1 MPEIKN
7 TFTQGKMNKDLDER
21 IIPNGQYREAFNVK
35 VSVSD
40 ESNVGTVQ
48 NVLGNKRVDTEVPA
62 GFKCIGSISDEKNNK
77 LYWFVTGTKDAIL
90 QYDLNNDEVKLVIVD
105 TKINTSDAVLKFTNK
120 IITGINVIDNLLFFT
135 DGLSEPKKVNIKNCI
150 DGTTT
155 TDLNLA
161 THTELVIDGVNYGDI
176 KESHIT
182 VIRKNPKSQLDFII
196 NKPTGQT
203 TTKLFEKIFPRF
215 SYRYKYQDNEYSA
228 YAPFTNVV
236 FNASYD
242 GQFSKDDAYSFVES
256 YNTAMVNKISSV
268 ELKNFRTSDTPDDVV
283 QIEILYRQEGT
294 NVIYSVKRIDYDTD
308 EWNNNSYLVKSESI
322 YAALPS
328 DQLARVFDA
337 VPTKALAQEI
347 TGNRLVYGNY
357 TQGHDLTIPSGDKFS
372 AQYFSAD
379 YGIRQTTKSFDNEGI
394 ESIKSQRKYQVG
406 FVLGDKYGRETPVFT
421 SEEGFVEVPWI
432 NYEKPSI
439 GKSASEALQI
449 TAISG
454 IGVNSPQAAPPS
466 WAEYYKY
473 YIKETSSEYYN
484 LIMDKAY
491 IPSRINLY
499 DDDEDH
505 IWLGFPSS
513 DRSKI
518 TEEDFIILKK
528 KVGGNENQINI
539 ENKFKVISIE
549 NEAPDQI
556 KFEYLNLGQ
565 ATQSLGGVTNFLT
578 SALMDNLEHR
588 INRATD
594 MIYVNRAE
602 WINEC
607 KGGSLTDDGDN
618 LNMYVNNMYLSFY
631 DDATANQQSSEKYK
645 VVSILFVNNNYQV
658 KLNRQITENDQILAS
673 SDGLVDTAGDLKS
686 DLVLKFERKEQKDL
700 DEFSG
705 KFFVKVV
712 AGKAIVDN
720 IENDTVPNLIDNF
733 AISIRQPIRWYVEEG
748 FSSDSNPSN
757 GLINQS
763 YPSYLTSTHEKL
775 DSINSNNSVLST
787 TQDDWSAIMTA
798 NSGYAGSNYN
808 GSERT
813 FFIDNA
819 YFASSQSDH
828 SDYVK
833 FSGQGYKGN
842 YQFYDGVNAVYGY
855 TTLWGDIG
863 SGGFNFQSTLPDTE
877 PQYPNFDIAKDVN
890 GLEGFVI
897 TNNDHSG
904 FRAWKSRITGINDPI
919 QSVYSTSAGK
929 YYLHISFLGPGID
942 LHDGFSSL
950 GLTPTSPSVG
960 PNSISDNMQG
970 IWGGGYFSVG
980 GDTIYF
986 EGNFDANE
994 DGLSDVPGP
1003 NVPTAQGYDGHYEGR
1018 FLNQWN
1024 PAYPSSEDPNGFIRD
1039 FVSSIRKYSKFK
1051 FSNDTSNTVIEI
1063 ISDPVIK
1070 KLYNHTPWR
1079 AYKQWDGT
1087 PGSSNITTDLALGGD
1102 SVEEA
1107 AITYL
1112 NNKTQNNLD
1121 ALTDRIEDFGRRNNR
1136 RTVYI
1141 FEIDQDITTLLT
1153 DNDLLDSNGDGSSEL
1168 VNIDFL
1174 SRDPN
1179 ILIGKLRDTAAI
1191 WETEPKT
1198 EEGLDI
1204 YYEASS
1210 ALPFVVNED
1219 TNELLAP
1226 KGSRVEII
1234 TLPEAR
1240 NGLNTITEDIFVQ
1253 EWPSANT
1260 VTLTSS
1266 SGNGFNSQYS
1276 NNAGIDYSGAQIR
1289 FYKDDGGFTTLKI
1302 TSAADNPPNTVL
1314 NFNIQTN
1321 IDAALEQGL
1330 SWNNCFSFGN
1340 GIESDRIRDDFNT
1353 QQIGNGVRASIVSE
1367 KDYEEENRK
1376 HGLIYSGI
1384 YNSTSSINNLNQFI
1398 LAERITKDLNPTYG
1412 SIQKLFQRRISLIAF
1427 CEDRVVSINS
1437 NKDTLFNADGNPQL
1451 ISSTNV
1457 LGDATPFVGDFGIS
1471 KNPESFAKES
1481 YRAYFTDKQ
1490 RGAVLRLSMD
1500 GLTPISEAGMSD
1512 YFRDTLKVTDQL
1524 IGSYDNHNK
1533 YYNLTISGRLPGQ
1546 NLIANSS
1553 ISSGQPAVPA
1563 SNVQL
1568 ITNSSINGTSLTL
1581 PSISAAN
1588 DNESDNST
1596 LESKV
1601 VIANYHPI
1609 PKYSILPES
1618 TTSPTTQTTNTA
1630 FVTKSFSSGLWY
1642 DLDFSHNPFLDD
1654 NDTNW
1659 KAFTF
1664 STIYQNNNSAP
1675 NGFGINYD
1683 LHDYPAIGGTPATT
1697 TDASKSGK
1705 WWNGGFYSGLFGPSN
1720 DVFWQ
1725 TTSDAYAQAGGTFTN
1740 ILGPPIPASN
1750 QAPWFNTTG
1759 LTPDQLG
1766 FVFDGLTPNTGYL
1779 MSQYLWLPGD
1789 TTGDTVTFPNLHKTT
1804 LLNNVPTVY
1813 PTAKDNSIFNGEEVI
1828 VRFKFRNPSD
1838 INFGATTSAPHSR
1851 AVHLTVWN
1859 NSSSTFSGLPFP
1871 YYFFDETNNPAGL
1884 TNTDYSTYHTSYTY
1898 DPASPARLGYHGD
1911 NNLDP
1916 TTGLPT
1922 PIGMVV
1928 EFPYFSDN
1936 NIHEHEVRFKFSNGT
1951 ENEQL
1956 LFENVQFSLYVVNED
1971 GVTDGNP
1978 FGSIWA
1984 VQISKVFRLDQAFEQ
1999 IVTPGT
2005 GNNDGIPSSDIPGWA
2020 SVIHSTENW
2029 GTPGVIAGQT
2039 QSIATYGS
2047 GFSNATLVAETSQGN
2062 TISYPAPP
2070 GTTIDSS
2077 GYGVTN
2083 IGTVSNGTVVYNDNT
2098 GGTGMYGTYT
2108 NYALESVGSTN
2119 TYGGNDV
2126 AAQTFFSAN
2135 IDPDTIKTENT
2146 GVCQIDQDFSSG
2158 FDFVADDW
2166 YVVDLLYTGGVFT
2179 SSSPQIKIIAPID
2192 TGDNIFT
2199 PQQVDDFY
2207 PTVTNVYRCL
2217 FQATAAN
2224 QSTNFT
2230 STYQGGNQGIKIN
2243 TVDTEINIT
2252 DIHIINVTSSYQG
2265 GTAPN
2270 WNINGITQPINYFSV
2285 PEIYVDNTD
2294 GIVFT
2299 GESTSV
2305 QNVRQVFPT
2314 TLPQTTDGYVLE
2326 FEIKNNVNHLQVNG
2340 LTSPGELKVTVS
2352 NGTDNF
2358 AAIIDHTLPS
2368 PVFLNGV
2375 WKVEGKLGVAGTNN
2389 IYHDNIAVGNSYVAG
2404 PQPAFNGVEFSQ
2416 TSAGSTTM
2424 VGSVD
2429 NVTLVDKT
2437 NYFTSGSQVG
2447 SFSITGFDQT
2457 LNNYIDFTVV
2467 PGTTPPDGQIFFNQ
2481 APALTPRVQIE
2492 QPIGSLNNNESYRL
2506 RFNHAN
2512 ISGVIKGYYFN
2523 SSGNGFRFTIP
2534 SGTANYQ
2541 MVHVI
2546 GDHTI
2551 DNANNELVDTFVI
2564 YADPLSGGVSTG
2576 SIDNLIL
2583 QQVFPLSEVST
2594 ISYSE
2599 RVRGWVSFKSFIAEQ
2614 GVSLSNNYY
2623 TFYSGGL
2630 FKHDSPDVPRA
2641 QFYGIDNDAYVT
2653 AILNDSP
2660 SIIKNYLTLN
2670 YEGDNGWFAE
2680 FIKTDKQQGSI
2691 SDFIEKEGKYFNF
2704 IKGVENELDT
2714 SAITFQGLGTVKT
2727 VI

>member
-1 MPEIKN
+1 M
-7 TFTQGKMNKDLDER
+7 
-21 IIPNGQYREAFNVK
+21 
-35 VSVSD
+35 
-40 ESNVGTVQ
+40 
-48 NVLGNKRVDTEVPA
+48 
-62 GFKCIGSISDEKNNK
+62 
-77 LYWFVTGTKDAIL
+77 
-90 QYDLNNDEVKLVIVD
+90 
-105 TKINTSDAVLKFTNK
+105 TN
-120 IITGINVIDNLLFFT
+120 
-135 DGLSEPKKVNIKNCI
+135 
-150 DGTTT
+150 
-155 TDLNLA
+155 
-161 THTELVIDGVNYGDI
+161 
-176 KESHIT
+176 
-182 VIRKNPKSQLDFII
+182 
-196 NKPTGQT
+196 
-203 TTKLFEKIFPRF
+203 
-215 SYRYKYQDNEYSA
+215 
-228 YAPFTNVV
+228 
-236 FNASYD
+236 
-242 GQFSKDDAYSFVES
+242 
-256 YNTAMVNKISSV
+256 
-268 ELKNFRTSDTPDDVV
+268 
-283 QIEILYRQEGT
+283 
-294 NVIYSVKRIDYDTD
+294 
-308 EWNNNSYLVKSESI
+308 
-322 YAALPS
+322 
-328 DQLARVFDA
+328 
-337 VPTKALAQEI
+337 
-347 TGNRLVYGNY
+347 
-357 TQGHDLTIPSGDKFS
+357 
-372 AQYFSAD
+372 
-379 YGIRQTTKSFDNEGI
+379 
-394 ESIKSQRKYQVG
+394 
-406 FVLGDKYGRETPVFT
+406 
-421 SEEGFVEVPWI
+421 
-432 NYEKPSI
+432 
-439 GKSASEALQI
+439 
-449 TAISG
+449 
-454 IGVNSPQAAPPS
+454 
-466 WAEYYKY
+466 
-473 YIKETSSEYYN
+473 
-484 LIMDKAY
+484 
-491 IPSRINLY
+491 
-499 DDDEDH
+499 
-505 IWLGFPSS
+505 
-513 DRSKI
+513 
-518 TEEDFIILKK
+518 
-528 KVGGNENQINI
+528 
-539 ENKFKVISIE
+539 
-549 NEAPDQI
+549 
-556 KFEYLNLGQ
+556 
-565 ATQSLGGVTNFLT
+565 
-578 SALMDNLEHR
+578 
-588 INRATD
+588 
-594 MIYVNRAE
+594 
-602 WINEC
+602 
-607 KGGSLTDDGDN
+607 
-618 LNMYVNNMYLSFY
+618 
-631 DDATANQQSSEKYK
+631 
-645 VVSILFVNNNYQV
+645 
-658 KLNRQITENDQILAS
+658 
-673 SDGLVDTAGDLKS
+673 
-686 DLVLKFERKEQKDL
+686 
-700 DEFSG
+700 
-705 KFFVKVV
+705 
-712 AGKAIVDN
+712 
-720 IENDTVPNLIDNF
+720 
-733 AISIRQPIRWYVEEG
+733 
-748 FSSDSNPSN
+748 
-757 GLINQS
+757 
-763 YPSYLTSTHEKL
+763 
-775 DSINSNNSVLST
+775 
-787 TQDDWSAIMTA
+787 
-798 NSGYAGSNYN
+798 
-808 GSERT
+808 
-813 FFIDNA
+813 
-819 YFASSQSDH
+819 
-828 SDYVK
+828 
-833 FSGQGYKGN
+833 
-842 YQFYDGVNAVYGY
+842 
-855 TTLWGDIG
+855 
-863 SGGFNFQSTLPDTE
+863 
-877 PQYPNFDIAKDVN
+877 
-890 GLEGFVI
+890 
-897 TNNDHSG
+897 
-904 FRAWKSRITGINDPI
+904 
-919 QSVYSTSAGK
+919 
-929 YYLHISFLGPGID
+929 
-942 LHDGFSSL
+942 
-950 GLTPTSPSVG
+950 
-960 PNSISDNMQG
+960 
-970 IWGGGYFSVG
+970 
-980 GDTIYF
+980 
-986 EGNFDANE
+986 
-994 DGLSDVPGP
+994 
-1003 NVPTAQGYDGHYEGR
+1003 
-1018 FLNQWN
+1018 
-1024 PAYPSSEDPNGFIRD
+1024 
-1039 FVSSIRKYSKFK
+1039 
-1051 FSNDTSNTVIEI
+1051 
-1063 ISDPVIK
+1063 
-1070 KLYNHTPWR
+1070 
-1079 AYKQWDGT
+1079 
-1087 PGSSNITTDLALGGD
+1087 
-1102 SVEEA
+1102 
-1107 AITYL
+1107 
-1112 NNKTQNNLD
+1112 
-1121 ALTDRIEDFGRRNNR
+1121 
-1136 RTVYI
+1136 
-1141 FEIDQDITTLLT
+1141 
-1153 DNDLLDSNGDGSSEL
+1153 NDLLDSDGDGSSEL

-1179 ILIGKLRDTAAI
+1179 ILIGELRDTSAI

-1253 EWPSANT
+1253 EWSSANI

-1266 SGNGFNSQYS
+1266 SGNGFNSEDS
-1276 NNAGIDYSGAQIR
+1276 NNVAIDYSGAQIR

-1314 NFNIQTN
+1314 NFNIQSS

-1427 CEDRVVSINS
+1427 CEDRVISINS
-1437 NKDTLFNADGNPQL
+1437 NKDTLFNADGNSQL

-1512 YFRDTLKVTDQL
+1512 YFRDTLKITDQL

-1533 YYNLTISGRLPGQ
+1533 YYNLTISGKLPGQ

-1568 ITNSSINGTSLTL
+1568 KTNSSINGTSLTL

-1596 LESKV
+1596 LKSQV
-1601 VIANYHPI
+1601 AIANYHPI
-1609 PKYSILPES
+1609 PKYSILPE
-1618 TTSPTTQTTNTA
+1618 TTTGSTTQTTNTA
-1630 FVTKSFSSGLWY
+1630 FVTKSFIAGQWY

-1659 KAFTF
+1659 KAFTGT
-1664 STIYQNNNSAP
+1664 TIYHNTNPNGSAP
-1675 NGFGINYD
+1675 NGFAINYD
-1683 LHDYPAIGGTPATT
+1683 LHDYPAYGGSIYSGFTT
-1697 TDASKSGK
+1697 TDAAFRGS
-1705 WWNGGFYSGLFGPSN
+1705 WWNGAFGTNLFGPSSN
-1720 DVFWQ
+1720 VFWQ
-1725 TTSDAYAQAGGTFTN
+1725 TTSDAYAQAGGTYANVF
-1740 ILGPPIPASN
+1740 GPPVPAGN
-1750 QAPWFNTTG
+1750 GTPWFNTTG
-1759 LTPDQLG
+1759 FTPDQLG
-1766 FVFDGLTPNTGYL
+1766 FVFDGRDHLL
-1779 MSQYLWLPGD
+1779 MYDSDKLAIPGD

-1828 VRFKFRNPSD
+1828 IKFKFRNASD
-1838 INFGATTSAPHSR
+1838 TNFGHTTSAPHSR
-1851 AVHLTVWN
+1851 AVRLMVLN
-1859 NSSSTFSGLPFP
+1859 GSTSTSFGLPFP
-1871 YYFFDETNNPAGL
+1871 QYFFDETNNPAGL
-1884 TNTDYSTYHTSYTY
+1884 TNTDYSTYHTTYTY
-1898 DPASPARLGYHGD
+1898 DPGDPALLGYHGD

-1916 TTGLPT
+1916 NTGLPT
-1922 PIGMVV
+1922 PIGATV
-1928 EFPYFSDN
+1928 EFPYFNDN
-1936 NIHEHEVRFKFSNGT
+1936 AIHEHSVRFKFSDGT
-1951 ENEQL
+1951 ENEGL
-1956 LFENVQFSLYVVNED
+1956 LFENVQFFLYLVNED
-1971 GVTDGNP
+1971 GVTDGNT
-1978 FGSIWA
+1978 FGSIHS
-1984 VQISKVFRLDQAFEQ
+1984 VEISKVFRLDQAFEQ
-1999 IVTPGT
+1999 IVVPGT
-2005 GNNDGIPSSDIPGWA
+2005 SNNDGIPSDDIPGWA
-2020 SVIHSTENW
+2020 AVTHSTEDW

-2039 QSIATYGS
+2039 QSIATYGPKFFNS
-2047 GFSNATLVAETSQGN
+2047 TGLVTETSQGN

-2070 GTTIDSS
+2070 GTTIDPS

-2098 GGTGMYGTYT
+2098 GGTGMFGSYT
-2108 NYALESVGSTN
+2108 NYTTESVGPTN

-2126 AAQTFFSAN
+2126 APQTFFTAN
-2135 IDPDTIKTENT
+2135 IDPDTIKTEDT
-2146 GVCQIDQDFSSG
+2146 GTCQIDQSFSSG

-2166 YVVDLLYTGGVFT
+2166 YVVDLLYTGGVF
-2179 SSSPQIKIIAPID
+2179 SSGTPEIKIIDPID

-2224 QSTNFT
+2224 QSTNST
-2230 STYQGGNQGIKIN
+2230 NTYQGGNQSIKIN
-2243 TVDTEINIT
+2243 TINAEINIT

-2270 WNINGITQPINYFSV
+2270 WNINGVTQPINYFSV

-2305 QNVRQVFPT
+2305 QNVRQIFST

-2326 FEIKNNVNHLQVNG
+2326 FEIKNNINHLQANG
-2340 LTSPGELKVTVS
+2340 LMSPGELKVTVS

-2358 AAIIDHTLPS
+2358 AAIMDHALPG
-2368 PVFLNGV
+2368 PVYLNGV

-2389 IYHDNIAVGNSYVAG
+2389 IYHDNIAVGNSYIAG

-2416 TSAGSTTM
+2416 TVNANTTM

-2576 SIDNLIL
+2576 SIDNLVL
-2583 QQVFPLSEVST
+2583 QQVFPLSELST
-2594 ISYSE
+2594 VSYSE
-2599 RVRGWVSFKSFIAEQ
+2599 KVRGWVSFKSFIAEQ

-2670 YEGDNGWFAE
+2670 YDGWSAE
-2680 FIKTDKQQGSI
+2680 FIKTDKQQGSVL
-2691 SDFIEKEGKYFNF
+2691 DFIEKEGKYFNF